1 MKSEYSTTTDKV
13 NKTAFKGFFPI
24 KAVKVRKPRRENR
37 TDYQWRIYER
47 DSTDW
52 DTYDWVDCSGLGI
65 YALKDDIVKFTDPQL
80 YLRVEWYEEDWGF
93 DFEYIKVVNGELGRE
108 TSYNSDTMKVP
119 QRLLKQ
125 LERNRDW
132 LQNV

>member
-1 MKSEYSTTTDKV
+1 MKKTTYFS
-13 NKTAFKGFFPI
+13 NNSQI
-24 KAVKVRKPRRENR
+24 KKM
-37 TDYQWRIYER
+37 I
-47 DSTDW
+47 S
-52 DTYDWVDCSGLGI
+52 L
-65 YALKDDIVKFTDPQL
+65 LKDDIVKFTEPQL

-93 DFEYIKVVNGELGRE
+93 DFEDIKVVNGELEKE
-108 TSYNSDTMKVP
+108 TSYNSDTRKVP